1 MDGQF
6 QRKYVL
12 EEAHNF
18 RSQHGRE
25 ILGLYVSW
33 ESLKKFKKSLQF
45 LQNSRWEE
53 LGQYDLP
60 ASIDYVLKETGH
72 EKVSYV
78 GYSLGSAIFFV
89 GANLKPDLNDKI
101 EVMIGLAPTSTVQR
115 LDNAFKLVAPFSTP
129 LRVYKII
136 ITFNDAIYNRINLN
150 NFAVRDAV
158 DENWFISTQ

>member
-1 MDGQF
+1 M
-6 QRKYVL
+6 
-12 EEAHNF
+12 
-18 RSQHGRE
+18 
-25 ILGLYVSW
+25 
-33 ESLKKFKKSLQF
+33 KKSLQF

-129 LRVYKII
+129 LRV
-136 ITFNDAIYNRINLN
+136 
-150 NFAVRDAV
+150 
-158 DENWFISTQ
+158 